1 MAPHSTDDEPTA
13 PRLAVLAS
21 GGGSNLQAL
30 IDAHARGDLPAP
42 VVLVIS
48 NRADAGAL
56 ERAARHGI
64 AAAHVDFR
72 READPNAKILES
84 LREHEV
90 DVVVLAGWLR
100 LIDPRVLAAYPERV
114 VNIHPAPLP
123 RFGGRGMYGLHVH
136 EAVLAAGVARS
147 GPTVHLVDEHYDRG
161 PILAHVDVPVEPGDT
176 PESLQARVLRAE
188 HALYWKVLR
197 DRFCVKEF
205 RVATMRSKADFGDA

>member
-1 MAPHSTDDEPTA
+1 MSSSA

-56 ERAARHGI
+56 ARAARHGL
-64 AAAHVDFR
+64 ATAHVDFR
-72 READPNAKILES
+72 READPHARILES

-100 LIDPRVLAAYPERV
+100 LVDPRVLAAYPSRV
-114 VNIHPAPLP
+114 INIHPGPLP

-136 EAVLAAGVARS
+136 EAVLAAGVDRS
-147 GPTVHLVDEHYDRG
+147 GPTVHLVDEHYDEG
-161 PILAHVDVPVEPGDT
+161 PILAHVEVPIEPGDSAET
-176 PESLQARVLRAE
+176 LQQRVLSAE

-197 DRFCVKEF
+197 DHFCVKES
-205 RVATMRSKADFGDA
+205 RAATMRSDADFGDA